1 MSSYVINKDY
11 PAKPISYDGTR
22 PAQNIKWIVIHGTG
36 NTTDKDINNAKYF
49 SASGGNTRYAGAH
62 YFVDDAD
69 NVIYQSIDD
78 LKNANAVGG
87 GRVSNAYGAASKF
100 RLCTNYNSISI
111 EMCSVNGEYQE
122 KTLELVLELTR
133 DLMFKYGIDIDHVIR
148 HWDVTG
154 KKCPGWNGWTGV
166 DQSKWHA
173 FKYRLADLVAATWK
187 ALAEINEQNQKNQP
201 APVEKKTEC
210 AQAPSNEKAKVTY
223 QVRIKSGKLYGT
235 VVDDTDYAGWDN
247 VLLSDLAV
255 KPSKGKIM
263 YRVHVMKEKIN
274 GKTYPAKWLGWIDTF
289 NWNDSIYGYAGI
301 DGRTIDAVQ
310 AKGEGLGGSLMYRVS
325 TTGTPGY
332 LPTVKE
338 DSDYAGIFGKPVDKI
353 QFWVE

>member
-122 KTLELVLELTR
+122 KTIELALELTR

-154 KKCPGWNGWTGV
+154 KKCPGWNGWTGM

-201 APVEKKTEC
+201 APAEKKTEC
-210 AQAPSNEKAKVTY
+210 AQAPAGKADVIY
-223 QVRIKSGKLYGT
+223 QVVTASGKKYPEVKNQTDFAGL
-235 VVDDTDYAGWDN
+235 DTIDVGK
-247 VLLSDLAV
+247 LAV
-255 KPSKGKIM
+255 RVSQGTIHYQVHTKG
-263 YRVHVMKEKIN
+263 
-274 GKTYPAKWLGWIDTF
+274 GKWLPYVTGFD
-289 NWNDSIYGYAGI
+289 WNDKNNGYAGN
-301 DGRTIDAVQ
+301 GKVIDAIR
-310 AKGEGLGGSLMYRVS
+310 AYGENLGGTLKYRVS
-325 TTGTPGY
+325 TKNSDGY
-332 LPTVKE
+332 LETVTE
-338 DSDYAGIFGKPVDKI
+338 NSDYAGIYGKPVDKI